1 MEKTEEIKFT
11 DLGLS
16 KEALQAV
23 SSMGFEEPTPI
34 QAKTIHILL
43 KGKDAIG
50 QAQTGTGK
58 TAAYGIPI
66 VEKVDPKNFMVQ
78 AIILTPTRE
87 LAIQVAEEMNK
98 IGRFRKIQAVP
109 IYGGQSIERQ
119 IRSLRKGVQVVVGTP
134 GRVIDHIERKTLR
147 LNYVNIVVL
156 DEADEMLDM
165 GFVDDITTILKTTP
179 KERQTLLFSATMPDQ
194 ILKIA
199 NRYMNS
205 PERVTIAKNMLTA
218 PKINQIF
225 YEVRQ
230 SEKTDALCRL
240 IDVEDSDLF
249 LVFCH
254 TKKEVDDVAADLKLR
269 GYEAEAIH
277 GDFSQ
282 SQREAVMKKFRESR
296 IDVLVATDVAARGI
310 DISKITHV
318 INYSIPQNPESYVHR
333 IGRTGR
339 AGREGV
345 AITFVTPRED
355 RQLRLIQSVAKTKIT
370 RGKLPS
376 VQEIQTERLKERI
389 QEFIDDKRFDIYLKM
404 TEKLADGLQPMEVAA
419 ALLKFQ
425 LEGFGAETEARGGE
439 PSLNETGASPG
450 MARLFITVGR
460 EQRIKP
466 GDLVKLIAEKTGLS
480 GKVIGNIKI
489 MEKFTFVEVPRDSA
503 EKVIDALQKS
513 MIGGRKVSAAP

>member
-1 MEKTEEIKFT
+1 METK
-11 DLGLS
+11 
-16 KEALQAV
+16 
-23 SSMGFEEPTPI
+23 
-34 QAKTIHILL
+34 
-43 KGKDAIG
+43 
-50 QAQTGTGK
+50 
-58 TAAYGIPI
+58 
-66 VEKVDPKNFMVQ
+66 EKV
-78 AIILTPTRE
+78 
-87 LAIQVAEEMNK
+87 QVAKEMNK
-98 IGRFRKIQAVP
+98 IGRLRKIQAVP

-147 LNYVNIVVL
+147 LNYIKIVVL

-165 GFVDDITTILKTTP
+165 GFVDDITTILKEPP
-179 KERQTLLFSATMPDQ
+179 KERQTLLFSATIPDA

-199 NRYMNS
+199 NRYMRT
-205 PERVTIAKNMLTA
+205 PERVTIAKNMLTE

-230 SEKTDALCRL
+230 SEKTDALCKL
-240 IDVEDSDLF
+240 IDVEDSDLC

-282 SQREAVMKKFRESR
+282 SQRETVMKKFRESR
-296 IDVLVATDVAARGI
+296 IDVLVATDVAARGL

-318 INYSIPQNPESYVHR
+318 INNSIPQNPESYVHR

-355 RQLRLIQSVAKTKIT
+355 RQLRLIQSVSKAQIK

-376 VQEIQTERLKERI
+376 REEVLGARLTSLEEKI
-389 QEFIDDKRFDIYLKM
+389 NEFIDDKHFDKFVALAERVSTKM
-404 TEKLADGLQPMEVAA
+404 DPKDALA

-425 LEGFGAETEARGGE
+425 LEGFDQPVEQEA
-439 PSLNETGASPG
+439 PASLNDTDASPG
-450 MARLFITVGR
+450 MARLFLTIGK
-460 EQRIKP
+460 EQGVRANDIIDAISRRADIPKQMIK
-466 GDLVKLIAEKTGLS
+466 GVSIFET
-480 GKVIGNIKI
+480 
-489 MEKFTFVEVPRDSA
+489 FTFVEVPRDSA
-503 EKVIDALQKS
+503 EKIIEMVHRSIIS
-513 MIGGRKVSAAP
+513 GRKVAVAPAKPKATSRR